1 MRSEDGTVY
10 MLRGGTDDGGAA
22 DGWRSPA
29 PADEILTEAIAAA
42 TDLTADDLD
51 DIDSYVQATA
61 LRAVVG
67 EGDDDEVSF
76 DVEGHT
82 VTVRRDG
89 VIDVS

>member
-10 MLRGGTDDGGAA
+10 MIRGGTDEGTD

-42 TDLTADDLD
+42 TDLTADDIG
-51 DIDSYVQATA
+51 DIESYVDAAA

-67 EGDDDEVSF
+67 DGDDDEVSF

-89 VIDVS
+89 GVDVS